1 MSQAIADAVHQLER
15 HRGIV
20 RVGAPVAKGSSTWIE
35 IDVEVALPS
44 RSRSSGVSTTG
55 VRAIETCTLVFGP
68 RWPLTAP
75 QLFLRAD
82 FPLDLPHIN
91 PHTPGHLVSPCLFE
105 GFIDELLHRFGL
117 DAIIDQLIIWL
128 DSAAA
133 NMLIDL
139 NQGWEPTRRDSCPS
153 TVVFSAEK
161 AVAAA
166 RHDGSILTVGVRYI
180 AIGEHLHGIVDEQF
194 TAVDEAVFSQTPQN
208 DHHGKWA
215 MGKAAAFIVGAPHVN
230 AQPHVVC
237 QYQPETVI
245 DLESLLIRA
254 GELGIDQGELG
265 RALHRYYARSI
276 VDPAEDS
283 KGWELGLFAI
293 VILVVERPAPL
304 IGSPGRRTEVL
315 PYVVHYNCSEGL
327 GAENNTSAYP
337 ALHAHALSPQL
348 LQLASGMA
356 SADTTQ
362 PWVMIGCG
370 SLGSKIALHLGK
382 AGFGSATFVD
392 NEPMSPHNVA
402 RHGLIEPICV
412 GSPPRKATMMQSAF
426 QAISHTG
433 SRAFDM
439 DAVALLTEVDK
450 FEEVVSKEA
459 ALIVD
464 TTASLKLLT
473 AQMQSPAL
481 DVCGARLARV
491 VMYGQGRCAV
501 IALEGKARTS
511 RVDDLTALLFEFCRH
526 HPSLRASIAGDSAEP
541 TRIFVG
547 DNCRSLT
554 APMTDATVSRSAA
567 LASMQLEQWLKRGL
581 PSDGTLCVGVLDQSG
596 IGMNWSAIDIGE
608 TVVLEAKGAGGW
620 RVRVLEP
627 LAHMLNLQ
635 ALDWGSSETGGALVG
650 RITNETRTITI
661 AGLVVA
667 PPDSIR
673 EPARFILGKEGLVA
687 SLRQAHADSLGYLT
701 FLGTWHTHPLGGP
714 HSGIDRETLKGIAT
728 DAAGI
733 PAVSLVWTPQGLTC
747 EVDRW

>member
-20 RVGAPVAKGSSTWIE
+20 RVGAPVAKGNSTWIE
-35 IDVEVALPS
+35 IDVEVAVPS
-44 RSRSSGVSTTG
+44 RSRGSGVSTTG

-75 QLFLRAD
+75 RPFLRVD

-91 PHTPGHLVSPCLFE
+91 PHTPGNLVSPCLFE
-105 GFIDELLHRFGL
+105 GSIDELLHRFGM

-133 NMLIDL
+133 NTLIDL

-161 AVAAA
+161 AVAAV
-166 RHDGSILTVGVRYI
+166 RQDGSVLTVGVGYV
-180 AIGEHLHGIVDEQF
+180 AMGKHLHGIVDEHF
-194 TAVDEAVFSQTPQN
+194 TAVEEVVFSQAVRN

-215 MGKAAAFIVGAPHVN
+215 VGKAAAFIARAPHVN
-230 AQPHVVC
+230 GQPHVVG

-254 GELGIDQGELG
+254 GELGIDRDELG
-265 RALHRYYARSI
+265 RALHRYYTRSI
-276 VDPAEDS
+276 VDSAQDS
-283 KGWELGLFAI
+283 KDWEFGLFAV
-293 VILVVERPAPL
+293 VILVVERLAPL
-304 IGSPGRRTEVL
+304 VGSPGRSTEVL
-315 PYVVHYNCSEGL
+315 PYVVHYDCAEGL
-327 GAENNTSAYP
+327 SAENNTSAHP
-337 ALHAHALSPQL
+337 ASHAHALSPQL
-348 LQLASGMA
+348 LQLTSGMV
-356 SADTTQ
+356 SADASQ
-362 PWVMIGCG
+362 PWVILGCG

-382 AGFGSATFVD
+382 GGFGAATFVD
-392 NEPMSPHNVA
+392 NEPMSPHNIA
-402 RHGLIEPICV
+402 RHGLIEPLSV
-412 GSPPRKATMMQSAF
+412 LLPPRKATMMQSAF

-439 DAVALLTEVDK
+439 DAVALLTEGDK
-450 FEEVVSKEA
+450 FDEVVPKDA
-459 ALIVD
+459 ALILD
-464 TTASLKLLT
+464 TTASLKLMT

-481 DVCGARLARV
+481 DTCGARLARV

-526 HPSLRASIAGDSAEP
+526 HPRLRASIAGDSAEP

-567 LASMQLEQWLKRGL
+567 LAGMQLEQWLKNGL
-581 PSDGTLCVGVLDQSG
+581 PSQGALGVGVLDVSG
-596 IGMNWSAIDIGE
+596 IGMNWSTIDIGD
-608 TVVLEAKGAGGW
+608 TVALEARGAGGW

-627 LAHMLNLQ
+627 VAHLINLQ
-635 ALDWGSSETGGALVG
+635 ALDWGNSETGGALVG
-650 RITNETRTITI
+650 RISNETRTITI
-661 AGLVVA
+661 AGLVEA

-687 SLRQAHADSLGYLT
+687 SLRQAHTDSLGYLT

-714 HSGIDRETLKGIAT
+714 HSGIDRETLKGIAA
-728 DAAGI
+728 DAGGI